1 MRRPTA
7 SVSLIA
13 DPITDAPSEPQ
24 GNGQTS
30 PTTAALHSSE
40 FALAR
45 CRALYVEG
53 WQQVDRGQLDRAQRA
68 FQELLIWSRH
78 CGHSGWTNAAEK
90 AMATLVAQT
99 ALATAT
105 QTIKTAAS
113 ATTLPSSQRCDEAD
127 ALYAQ
132 GQISLAKTT
141 YQQALEAAV
150 QEQCLLNIGRCLNG
164 LGLID
169 LDRRRYV
176 QAETEFQAAI
186 EVLADVEAPRQ
197 SAIAFHN
204 LALVH
209 YQQGD
214 HAAAKVEFQQALDF
228 WQTGEDSLDLALTL
242 DYLGR
247 IYADEQAY
255 WLALGSFEAAVDILV
270 ELTPHQDVR
279 LEAAALMVQ
288 MAQLCEHTR
297 HLDLAIAYLTA
308 ALETYQT
315 LPLSQPLLTVLN
327 RLGRL
332 HQQAQRP
339 AIARH
344 YYQRAQR
351 VAQCEGGKA
360 DLPDTAYQM

>member
-7 SVSLIA
+7 SVSLIPGPIA
-13 DPITDAPSEPQ
+13 DTPSEPPS
-24 GNGQTS
+24 NEPTS
-30 PTTAALHSSE
+30 PTTAHLHSSE
-40 FALAR
+40 FDLAR
-45 CRALYVEG
+45 CRALYLEG
-53 WQQVDRGQLDRAQRA
+53 WQQVDRGQLERAQRA

-78 CGHSGWTNAAEK
+78 CGHTGWTNAAEK
-90 AMATLVAQT
+90 ATAALVAQT

-105 QTIKTAAS
+105 QAINTAAS
-113 ATTLPSSQRCDEAD
+113 ATTLPSAQRCEEAA

-132 GQISLAKTT
+132 GHITLAKST

-150 QEQCLLNIGRCLNG
+150 QEKCLLNVGRSLNG
-164 LGLID
+164 LGLLD
-169 LDRRRYV
+169 LDRRRYR
-176 QAETEFQAAI
+176 QAETELRAAI

-197 SAIAFHN
+197 TAIAFHN

-214 HAAAKVEFQQALDF
+214 HAAAKAEFQQALSC
-228 WQTGEDSLDLALTL
+228 WQTGEDSLELALTL

-270 ELTPHQDVR
+270 ELTPYQDVR
-279 LEAAALMVQ
+279 VEAAALMVQ

-315 LPLSQPLLTVLN
+315 LPLSQPLMIVLN

-344 YYQRAQR
+344 YYHRAHR
-351 VAQCEGGKA
+351 VAQCESGEG
-360 DLPDTAYQM
+360 